1 MNKVI
6 NEIAMHRKDYTKP
19 TMTVIPLK
27 HRSHILDSSPVQTL
41 RGKAATEAEEETW
54 YELQ

>member
-6 NEIAMHRKDYTKP
+6 NEIAMRRKDYTKP

-27 HRSHILDSSPVQTL
+27 HRSHILNSSPVQTL
-41 RGKAATEAEEETW
+41 RGSKTDTEETW